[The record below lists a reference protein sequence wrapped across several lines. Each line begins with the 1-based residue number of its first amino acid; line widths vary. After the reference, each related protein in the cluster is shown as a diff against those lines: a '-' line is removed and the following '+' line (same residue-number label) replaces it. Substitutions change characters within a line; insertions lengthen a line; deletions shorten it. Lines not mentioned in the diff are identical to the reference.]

1 MQVSIAIFA
10 FLTNC
15 LVDGMGEEGEGG
27 EAALRQILMQIFTQS
42 GIFAFCQSFPT
53 IWVFLSPP
61 SVRNKPTWY
70 PKFRPTMLTALQ
82 QILLDCPVNLQLLE
96 DWSGDLDPDGIH
108 YNIMAGITY
117 VQDLH
122 DQVVQLM
129 QFAPPDPKAR

>member
-1 MQVSIAIFA
+1 M
-10 FLTNC
+10 TNC

>member
-1 MQVSIAIFA
+1 
-10 FLTNC
+10 
-15 LVDGMGEEGEGG
+15 MGEEGEGG

-53 IWVFLSPP
+53 IRVFLSPP

-70 PKFRPTMLTALQ
+70 PRFRPTMLTALQ
-82 QILLDCPVNLQLLE
+82 QILLDCPVNLQLLK